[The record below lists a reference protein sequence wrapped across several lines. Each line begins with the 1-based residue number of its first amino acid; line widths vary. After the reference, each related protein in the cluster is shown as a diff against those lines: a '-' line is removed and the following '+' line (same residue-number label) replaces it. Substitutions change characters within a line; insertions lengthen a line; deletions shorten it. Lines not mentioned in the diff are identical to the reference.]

1 MQKNVDKYTI
11 LWYNENKIET
21 YQTQHVPRELD
32 ITNLTIYNDRHTE
45 TYRASMCFFIKIF
58 MEVFMKMKNFIIKK
72 LIPILLVL
80 IICVP
85 LVACTPQGD
94 EPEESTKSDD
104 TSGSAGVTTPPE
116 EPTKNELI
124 CKNEDVGEAWKKYVL
139 DYEEN
144 VEFINIYPPQY
155 LFPFSSTANFDRYK
169 MSGIE
174 ALDLLMPI
182 LVEIGEK
189 ATKVENREYLLQNDF
204 AGTNP
209 LYVLLI
215 FNPNDSQNEFK
226 VKLFDNVICVNNVWF
241 VTEENVSEL
250 VEEIMQI
257 ATDKGVFTADIG

>member
-1 MQKNVDKYTI
+1 
-11 LWYNENKIET
+11 
-21 YQTQHVPRELD
+21 
-32 ITNLTIYNDRHTE
+32 
-45 TYRASMCFFIKIF
+45 
-58 MEVFMKMKNFIIKK
+58 MKNFIIKK
-72 LIPILLVL
+72 LIHIILVL

-94 EPEESTKSDD
+94 E
-104 TSGSAGVTTPPE
+104 PE

-144 VEFINIYPPQY
+144 IEFVNVYPPQY
-155 LFPFSSTANFDRYK
+155 LFPFSSKLSFDRYK
-169 MSGIE
+169 MSGKE

-182 LVEIGEK
+182 LVEIGET
-189 ATKVENREYLLQNDF
+189 AVKVENREHLLQNDF
-204 AGTNP
+204 AGMNP
-209 LYVLLI
+209 LYVSLI
-215 FNPNDSQNEFK
+215 FNPNDLQNSFK
-226 VKLFDNVICVNNVWF
+226 INLFDNVICVNNEVWF